1 MAGARVPERMSR
13 RELLAEI
20 KRLRAAPIERGNLDR
35 SLHELRV
42 YQEELATQRDQL
54 VEAQRQLEHSR
65 DIYADLYDYA
75 PLPYVTLDE
84 YGGIRNINLTGAD
97 LLGRSRRTVDR
108 LPFVRFVGDSRP
120 FLEHMR
126 RCRCEEG
133 PVTTELTLVLTGGEL
148 VPAQLTTRKSIPPGS
163 DEVEYRTAIVDLR
176 MLRAAE
182 AARARAET
190 DRRLLM
196 REDERLR
203 DAMQAKDEFLAVLS
217 HELRTPLTPILAVAS
232 ALQTQAD
239 LPKPIREALQR
250 IQRNVEVETRLID
263 DLLDLT
269 RAARGTLSLD
279 RELLDL
285 HQVLRDTVEL
295 CEADRPRGVAITW
308 SLGASEHH
316 VGADPVR
323 LGQVF
328 WNLVRNAFQSLGS
341 EGELL
346 IRSTNDAPGHI
357 SVAMRDSGC
366 GIDGADLER
375 IFLPFYQ
382 PRGEGRGR
390 LGLGLTIVKSLVEAH
405 GGTIRATSLGRGLG
419 ACFEIVLGVSPAV
432 TDGRPAQAAEVATAA
447 AEVPADTDRLAILLV
462 EDNEDSA
469 DALSEALRLEGFD
482 VRLAGSLAA
491 AREAARQRFD
501 VLVSDLALP
510 DGSGLD
516 LIAELRT
523 RSGVPAIALSG
534 YGSDRDKRTSVA
546 AGFSAHLTKPVTI
559 ARLSEAIRELLPP
572 DARRR
577 AQSGEKRPSR
587 SASSPTASCPG
598 AVGFPTCP
606 YERSDPAAG
615 STRRESGPNGPS
627 ARVTTPRRR
636 DDSVTVR
643 SVCRSSTVDACV
655 ASFTTS
661 APSPKP
667 RSTSEMRLSDG
678 GVASS
683 ACADRITTRAA
694 ARAAGTRSTIS
705 ADDTISASI
714 ASTYGSAAS

>member
-1 MAGARVPERMSR
+1 MSR
-13 RELLAEI
+13 RELLEEI

-35 SLHELRV
+35 SLHDLRV

-54 VEAQRQLEHSR
+54 VEAQCQLEHSR

-84 YGGIRNINLTGAD
+84 YGAVRNINLTGAD
-97 LLGRSRRTVDR
+97 LLGRSRRTIDR

-126 RCRCEEG
+126 RCRREEG
-133 PVTTELTLVLTGGEL
+133 PVTTELTLVLAGGES
-148 VPAQLTTRKSIPPGS
+148 VPAQLTTRKSVPPGS
-163 DEVEYRTAIVDLR
+163 DEVEYRTSIVDLR

-182 AARARAET
+182 AAGARAET
-190 DRRLLM
+190 DRRILM

-239 LPKPIREALQR
+239 LPKPIREGLQR

-295 CEADRPRGVAITW
+295 CEVDRPRGVAITW
-308 SLGASEHH
+308 SLGSSEHH
-316 VGADPVR
+316 VRADPVR
-323 LGQVF
+323 LRQVF

-341 EGELL
+341 DGEIL

-382 PRGEGRGR
+382 PRGDGRGR

-405 GGTIRATSLGRGLG
+405 GGTIRATSPGRGLG
-419 ACFEIVLGVSPAV
+419 ACFEIDLATSPAV
-432 TDGRPAQAAEVATAA
+432 TDGRRAQTPEVAPA

-523 RSGVPAIALSG
+523 RSAVPAIALSG

-559 ARLSEAIRELLPP
+559 ARLSEAIRELIPP

-577 AQSGEKRPSR
+577 AQ
-587 SASSPTASCPG
+587 PG
-598 AVGFPTCP
+598 
-606 YERSDPAAG
+606 
-615 STRRESGPNGPS
+615 
-627 ARVTTPRRR
+627 
-636 DDSVTVR
+636 
-643 SVCRSSTVDACV
+643 
-655 ASFTTS
+655 
-661 APSPKP
+661 
-667 RSTSEMRLSDG
+667 
-678 GVASS
+678 
-683 ACADRITTRAA
+683 
-694 ARAAGTRSTIS
+694 
-705 ADDTISASI
+705 
-714 ASTYGSAAS
+714 